1 MYNSII
7 QSPLAKVIKREIQRI
22 TGSWIYLFI
31 TLLGPLLSF
40 LLVMNIF
47 VVGTPTKLPVTV
59 VDQDHTPFSRK
70 FVSMVDA
77 TQTVNILSN
86 SNSLQSAREEMLKGN
101 IDAILLIP
109 KGFEKEVQ
117 TGKSESVELYIN
129 NTNVLKGSLI
139 QSAIQKTAATLS
151 TGVKL
156 QVALKKG
163 IPEEQAM
170 GQVYPVRLDQHIL
183 FNPYT
188 NYSYFLATALLP
200 VLLIVFTLLGSIYTL
215 GMEIRE
221 GTTRSWLQAANENI
235 TVAVIGKFLPYLF
248 LMLVNTGVMNYILT
262 HHLGFQLKGNWI
274 VMMAGQTL
282 MLVAYQAMAI
292 FLLSLSGNTRLALS
306 LGSAYSMMALTFSGL
321 TFPVFAMPLLARLF
335 AYLFPFYYWMQIF
348 MSQGL
353 RGAPIYQTIIPL
365 LGLVLFIVAGFMLL
379 PRLKKIV
386 SNPVYQNKI

>member
-1 MYNSII
+1 MYNTII

-22 TGSWIYLFI
+22 TGSWVYLFI

-47 VVGTPTKLPVTV
+47 VAGTPTKLPVTV

-70 FVSMVDA
+70 LISMVDA

-86 SNSLQSAREEMLKGN
+86 SNSLTGAREEMLKGN
-101 IDAILLIP
+101 IDAVLLIP
-109 KGFEKEVQ
+109 KGFEKKVQ

-139 QSAIQKTAATLS
+139 QSAIHKTAATLS

-221 GTTRSWLQAANENI
+221 GTAQSWLQAANGNMLA
-235 TVAVIGKFLPYLF
+235 AVVGKFVPYLF

-262 HHLGFQLKGNWI
+262 HHLGFQLKGNWM

-282 MLVAYQAMAI
+282 MLIAYQAVAV

-335 AYLFPFYYWMQIF
+335 AQLFPFYYWMQIF

-386 SNPVYQNKI
+386 TNPVYQNKI